1 MSALRAVNKTLATGQ
16 QAAAGRNNS
25 ELILE
30 SPGASTRLPSVGL
43 EKPWQRTPHV
53 TNSKARLCPG
63 LAERAGQGTESQ

>member
-43 EKPWQRTPHV
+43 EKP
-53 TNSKARLCPG
+53 
-63 LAERAGQGTESQ
+63 